1 MIASICVA
9 LLTGGLGLIL
19 AGLVA
24 LGCIDWYHISGFEG
38 KSGYFMVAMAL
49 LGGIAGCVLGFA
61 ISRAIGAASWLEF
74 LKGLG
79 ISWGVVVLVTGTAAG
94 IAWLLA
100 DIPPKIDGQYLELEV
115 EIKLPTGQTNLP
127 AATEGKP
134 SFTLGSVVRHVQRAS
149 TEGELKL
156 AQARLENGRWIVPA
170 SADVFTTRGLRSISA
185 RLGDK
190 MLAGF
195 IIPLPPRPG
204 RRFETWSDWGPRTR
218 RGNPPWPD
226 TNPSYRFRVQRLV
239 PPPPPPDP
247 EVVEAEKFAA
257 LKPDAPLTEWLA
269 FMLPEAPEE
278 RTKAIMN
285 VVEQRPGEL
294 TELLRST
301 NATTREAAFTA
312 VRQLKGFTP
321 EIRDAVIAEGQE
333 ITEGL
338 RRFNT
343 MKSDD
348 PKLWSTQ
355 MELRSR
361 FADWKRAWWIVHKA
375 FGLDGKPPVQEIH
388 DLAMAR
394 AKDTTMDEIVVN
406 AKAILNALNPIT
418 QQTQ

>member
-1 MIASICVA
+1 
-9 LLTGGLGLIL
+9 
-19 AGLVA
+19 
-24 LGCIDWYHISGFEG
+24 
-38 KSGYFMVAMAL
+38 
-49 LGGIAGCVLGFA
+49 
-61 ISRAIGAASWLEF
+61 
-74 LKGLG
+74 
-79 ISWGVVVLVTGTAAG
+79 
-94 IAWLLA
+94 
-100 DIPPKIDGQYLELEV
+100 
-115 EIKLPTGQTNLP
+115 
-127 AATEGKP
+127 
-134 SFTLGSVVRHVQRAS
+134 
-149 TEGELKL
+149 
-156 AQARLENGRWIVPA
+156 
-170 SADVFTTRGLRSISA
+170 
-185 RLGDK
+185 
-190 MLAGF
+190 
-195 IIPLPPRPG
+195 
-204 RRFETWSDWGPRTR
+204 
-218 RGNPPWPD
+218 
-226 TNPSYRFRVQRLV
+226 
-239 PPPPPPDP
+239 
-247 EVVEAEKFAA
+247 
-257 LKPDAPLTEWLA
+257 
-269 FMLPEAPEE
+269 
-278 RTKAIMN
+278 MN

-394 AKDTTMDEIVVN
+394 AKATTMDEIVVN